1 MALPTDPS
9 VGDTVVM
16 FNRTYI
22 FSEPVAPG
30 PGTWR
35 VAVSQ
40 NVGEGEAVFPPSY
53 TFTSEEPA
61 EVISTLTDPVANVF
75 TVSTSLD
82 IDSLDEKS

>member
-1 MALPTDPS
+1 MALPTNPD

-22 FSEPVAPG
+22 FAEPAAPG
-30 PGTWR
+30 PGVWR

-40 NVGEGEAVFPPSY
+40 NVGEGEAVIPPSY

-61 EVISTLTDPVANVF
+61 EVTSTLTDPAANIF
-75 TVSTSLD
+75 TVNTSLD
-82 IDSLDEKS
+82 IESLDEKS